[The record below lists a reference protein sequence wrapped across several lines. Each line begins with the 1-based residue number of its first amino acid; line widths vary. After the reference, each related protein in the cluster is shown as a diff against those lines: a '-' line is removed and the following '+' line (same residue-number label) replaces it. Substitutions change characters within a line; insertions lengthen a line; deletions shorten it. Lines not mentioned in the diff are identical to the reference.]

1 MSLKIWLP
9 LNGSTINQG
18 LAEFQPAAADMTYA
32 DSGKIGAKCY
42 SGGSVKMSA
51 AQTSSIFNNEA
62 LTIAFWIKPTNANKN
77 GIIFGNN
84 SNRQFSLFQFTGNT
98 SAASHGLSLHWSW
111 HTTSGSGNNYDTAG
125 NASANSLTY
134 LNNIFTENVWSHVCV
149 VYSKTL
155 LQIYINGILRADR
168 TMSGSA
174 SSFEYETYLINNT
187 ESSERRINDLRVYDH
202 ALSPREIKL
211 LAQGLE
217 NEYASK

>member
-1 MSLKIWLP
+1 
-9 LNGSTINQG
+9 
-18 LAEFQPAAADMTYA
+18 MTYA

-62 LTIAFWIKPTNANKN
+62 LTIAFWIKPTNANKH

-84 SNRQFSLFQFTGNT
+84 TNRQFSLFQFTGNT
-98 SAASHGLSLHWSW
+98 ATASHGLSLHWSW
-111 HTTSGSGNNYDTAG
+111 HTTSGSGNNYDITG
-125 NASANSLTY
+125 NATANSNTW
-134 LNNIFTENVWSHVCV
+134 LNNIFTENIWSHVCV

-168 TMSGSA
+168 EMSGSA

-202 ALSPREIKL
+202 ALSPREVKL
-211 LAQGLE
+211 LA
-217 NEYASK
+217 